1 MQDLV
6 ISDRLMIPASE
17 LQWVFCRSS
26 GAGGQNVNKVESSV
40 RLTWSVIESD
50 ALGPFRQQRLLER
63 HRDRLVNGCLV
74 VSVSEERSQYLNRQ
88 IALRRLAA
96 MIREGIQPPPPSRK
110 ATRPTR
116 SSQRRRVETKK
127 QRGAIKKQRR
137 SRPGLDD

>member
-6 ISDRLMIPASE
+6 ISARLTIPASE
-17 LQWVFCRSS
+17 LQWLFCRSS
-26 GAGGQNVNKVESSV
+26 GAGGQNVNKVESAV
-40 RLTWSVIESD
+40 RLSWSVQES
-50 ALGPFRQQRLLER
+50 AGLGPFHRQCLLER
-63 HRDRLVNGCLV
+63 HRARLVNGCLV

-96 MIREGIQPPPPSRK
+96 LIREGIQPPPPSRK

-116 SSQRRRVETKK
+116 SSQRRRVESKK